1 MFNLIY
7 FIWYKTSG
15 FFYTFLAFYIL
26 AMLYCFVFKI
36 SLMRFFVYFILPI
49 IELVVNL
56 WTIFLQLLSLPY
68 HLYVAIKK
76 VILSIF
82 GMFGFVF
89 NFISDI
95 LTFSSNL
102 TRDIYILS

>member
-1 MFNLIY
+1 MFNPIY
-7 FIWYKTSG
+7 FVWYKTSS

-49 IELVVNL
+49 IQLFYNL
-56 WTIFLQLLSLPY
+56 WSIFLQLLYLPY
-68 HLYVAIKK
+68 HLYVAIKR
-76 VILSIF
+76 VVLSIF

-89 NFISDI
+89 NFITYI
-95 LTFSSNL
+95 LTFFSNL